1 MIIELIIERRIV
13 LETVF
18 TKDELARVITNW
30 LYSEKPKDPKIKFVD
45 CNGIE
50 LNGVEKIVVE
60 VKK

>member
-1 MIIELIIERRIV
+1 M
-13 LETVF
+13 ETVF